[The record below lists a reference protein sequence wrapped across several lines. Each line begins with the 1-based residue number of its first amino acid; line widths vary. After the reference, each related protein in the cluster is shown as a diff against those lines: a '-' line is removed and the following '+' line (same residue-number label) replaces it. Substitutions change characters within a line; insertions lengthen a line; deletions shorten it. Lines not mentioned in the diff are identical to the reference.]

1 MILLEVLL
9 PHHHHHHNHLLKLL
23 LAHLIVLI
31 GQHWSIVHHR
41 GEEVDLGVSH
51 LALAYCTS
59 LGLAFGIC
67 TSLGWHLAFG
77 ISHLASAYCTS
88 LGLSHLILPHFAIL
102 PYRLKRRRPG
112 VFPEYAPSLAREV
125 EAQWDH

>member
-59 LGLAFGIC
+59 P
-67 TSLGWHLAFG
+67 
-77 ISHLASAYCTS
+77 
-88 LGLSHLILPHFAIL
+88 GLSHLILPHFAIL

>member
-1 MILLEVLL
+1 MILLGVLL

-51 LALAYCTS
+51 LY
-59 LGLAFGIC
+59 
-67 TSLGWHLAFG
+67 
-77 ISHLASAYCTS
+77 ISGFIASDIATFC
-88 LGLSHLILPHFAIL
+88 HIAI
-102 PYRLKRRRPG
+102 
-112 VFPEYAPSLAREV
+112 SV
-125 EAQWDH
+125 EKKATRCVS